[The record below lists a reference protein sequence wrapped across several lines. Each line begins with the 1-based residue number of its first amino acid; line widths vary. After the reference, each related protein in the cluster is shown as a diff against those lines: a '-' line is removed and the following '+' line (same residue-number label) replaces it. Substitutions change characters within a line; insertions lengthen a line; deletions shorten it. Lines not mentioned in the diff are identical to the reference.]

1 MKERTKKIAEDSFAS
16 EVNLKKEWNRLLE
29 SIQQENKPV
38 GKTRIIGKYLQMA
51 AGYAAA
57 VLVGAALVFV
67 FTHTRTLPEQVQGGS
82 FIVQTDNFD
91 RSFTQL
97 PDGSRIWL
105 NKGTKIEYNQQFG
118 IKNRNVLLNG
128 EAYFEVA
135 KNKELA
141 FVVKTKSIDVTA
153 LGTSFNVNAYDDGN
167 EVTTTLYTG
176 KVNVQSTLTGYKTI
190 LNPFEV
196 AVFSKTKDKITTYV
210 FTGPDKPVWMEPEF
224 RFDMLPLI
232 DITKQLEHNYNVV
245 FVYRNQKIKHLKF
258 SGTFDRDEKLDEILR
273 VIKINTNIDYAI
285 KNDSV
290 IIK

>member
-16 EVNLKKEWNRLLE
+16 EVNLKNEWNRLLG
-29 SIQQENKPV
+29 SIQKENKPV

-82 FIVQTDNFD
+82 FIVQTDNSD

-118 IKNRNVLLNG
+118 IGNRNVLLNG

-135 KNKELA
+135 KNKKLA

-210 FTGPDKPVWMEPEF
+210 FTGPDKPVWIEPEF

>member
-16 EVNLKKEWNRLLE
+16 EVNLKNEWNRLLG
-29 SIQQENKPV
+29 SIQKENKPV

-82 FIVQTDNFD
+82 FIVQTDNSD

-118 IKNRNVLLNG
+118 IRNRNVLLNG

-135 KNKELA
+135 KNKKLA

-190 LNPFEV
+190 LNPLEV

-210 FTGPDKPVWMEPEF
+210 FTGSDKPVWMEPEF

-232 DITKQLEHNYNVV
+232 DISKQLERNYNVV

>member
-16 EVNLKKEWNRLLE
+16 EVNLKNEWNRLLG
-29 SIQQENKPV
+29 SIQKENKPV

-82 FIVQTDNFD
+82 FIVQTDNSD

-105 NKGTKIEYNQQFG
+105 NKGTKIEYHQQFG
-118 IKNRNVLLNG
+118 IGNRNVLLNG

-135 KNKELA
+135 KNKKLA

>member
-16 EVNLKKEWNRLLE
+16 EVNLKNEWNRLLG
-29 SIQQENKPV
+29 SIQKENKPV

-82 FIVQTDNFD
+82 FIVQTDNSD

-118 IKNRNVLLNG
+118 IRNRNVLLNG

-135 KNKELA
+135 KNKKLA

-273 VIKINTNIDYAI
+273 VIKINTNIDYVI
-285 KNDSV
+285 KNDSI

>member
-16 EVNLKKEWNRLLE
+16 EVNLKNEWNRLLG
-29 SIQQENKPV
+29 SIQKENKPV

-82 FIVQTDNFD
+82 FIVQTDNSD

-118 IKNRNVLLNG
+118 IRNRNVLLNG

-135 KNKELA
+135 KNKKLA
-141 FVVKTKSIDVTA
+141 FIVKTKSIDVTA
-153 LGTSFNVNAYDDGN
+153 MGTSFNVNAYDDGN

-190 LNPFEV
+190 LNPLEV

>member
-82 FIVQTDNFD
+82 FIVQTDNSD

-232 DITKQLEHNYNVV
+232 DITKQLERNYNVV

-258 SGTFDRDEKLDEILR
+258 SGTFDRGEKLDEILR

>member
-16 EVNLKKEWNRLLE
+16 EVNLKNEWNRLLG
-29 SIQQENKPV
+29 SIQKENKPV

-82 FIVQTDNFD
+82 FIVQTDNSD

-118 IKNRNVLLNG
+118 IRNRNVLLNG

-135 KNKELA
+135 KNKKLA

-210 FTGPDKPVWMEPEF
+210 FTGSDKPVWMEPEF

>member
-16 EVNLKKEWNRLLE
+16 EVNLKNEWNRLLG
-29 SIQQENKPV
+29 SIQKENKPV

-82 FIVQTDNFD
+82 FIVQTDNSD

-118 IKNRNVLLNG
+118 IGNRNVLLNG

-135 KNKELA
+135 KNKKLA

-232 DITKQLEHNYNVV
+232 DITKQLERNYNVV

>member
-16 EVNLKKEWNRLLE
+16 EVNLKNEWNRLLG
-29 SIQQENKPV
+29 SIQKENKPV

-82 FIVQTDNFD
+82 FIVQTDNSD

-118 IKNRNVLLNG
+118 IRNRNVLLNG

-135 KNKELA
+135 KNKKLA

-232 DITKQLEHNYNVV
+232 YITKQLEHNYNVV

-273 VIKINTNIDYAI
+273 VIKINTNIEYAI

>member
-16 EVNLKKEWNRLLE
+16 EVNLKNEWNRLLG
-29 SIQQENKPV
+29 SIQKENKPV

-51 AGYAAA
+51 AGFAPA

-82 FIVQTDNFD
+82 FIVQTDNSD

-118 IKNRNVLLNG
+118 IRNRNVLLNG

-135 KNKELA
+135 KNKKLA
-141 FVVKTKSIDVTA
+141 FIVKTKSIDVTA
-153 LGTSFNVNAYDDGN
+153 MGTSFNVNAYDDGN

>member
-16 EVNLKKEWNRLLE
+16 EVNLKNEWNRLLG
-29 SIQQENKPV
+29 SIQKENKPV

-82 FIVQTDNFD
+82 FIVQTDNSD

-118 IKNRNVLLNG
+118 IGNRNVLLNG

-135 KNKELA
+135 KNKKLA

-153 LGTSFNVNAYDDGN
+153 MGTSFNVNAYDDGN

-210 FTGPDKPVWMEPEF
+210 FTGPEKPVWMEPEF

-232 DITKQLEHNYNVV
+232 DISKQLERNYNVV

>member
-16 EVNLKKEWNRLLE
+16 EVNLKNEWNRLLG
-29 SIQQENKPV
+29 SIQKENKPV

-82 FIVQTDNFD
+82 FIVQTDNSD

-118 IKNRNVLLNG
+118 IGNRNVLLNG

-135 KNKELA
+135 KNKKLA

-210 FTGPDKPVWMEPEF
+210 FTGSDKPVWMEPEF

-232 DITKQLEHNYNVV
+232 DISKQLERNYNVV

>member
-16 EVNLKKEWNRLLE
+16 EVNLKNEWNRLLG
-29 SIQQENKPV
+29 SIQKENKPV

-82 FIVQTDNFD
+82 FIVQTDNSD

-118 IKNRNVLLNG
+118 IGNRNVLLNG

-135 KNKELA
+135 KNKKLA

-210 FTGPDKPVWMEPEF
+210 FTGPEKPVWMEPEF

-232 DITKQLEHNYNVV
+232 DISKQLERNYNVV

>member
-16 EVNLKKEWNRLLE
+16 EVNLKNEWNRLLG
-29 SIQQENKPV
+29 SIQKENKPV

-51 AGYAAA
+51 TGYAAA

-82 FIVQTDNFD
+82 FIVQTDNSD

-118 IKNRNVLLNG
+118 IGNRNVLLNG

-135 KNKELA
+135 KNKKLA

>member
-16 EVNLKKEWNRLLE
+16 EVNLKNEWNRLLG
-29 SIQQENKPV
+29 SIQKENKPV

-82 FIVQTDNFD
+82 FIVQTDNSD

-118 IKNRNVLLNG
+118 IRNRNVLLNG

-135 KNKELA
+135 KNKKLA

-210 FTGPDKPVWMEPEF
+210 FTGPKKPVWMEPEF

-232 DITKQLEHNYNVV
+232 DITKQLERNYNVV

>member
-16 EVNLKKEWNRLLE
+16 EVNLKNEWNRLLG
-29 SIQQENKPV
+29 SIQKENKPV

-82 FIVQTDNFD
+82 FIVQTDNSD

-105 NKGTKIEYNQQFG
+105 KKGTKIEYNQQFG
-118 IKNRNVLLNG
+118 IRNRNVLLNG

-135 KNKELA
+135 KNKKLA

-273 VIKINTNIDYAI
+273 VIKINTNIDYVI
-285 KNDSV
+285 KNDSI

>member
-16 EVNLKKEWNRLLE
+16 EVNLKNEWNRLLG
-29 SIQQENKPV
+29 SIQKENKPV

-67 FTHTRTLPEQVQGGS
+67 FTHTRTLPEHVQGGS
-82 FIVQTDNFD
+82 FIVQTDNSD

-118 IKNRNVLLNG
+118 IRNRNVLLNG

-135 KNKELA
+135 KNKKLA

>member
-1 MKERTKKIAEDSFAS
+1 
-16 EVNLKKEWNRLLE
+16 
-29 SIQQENKPV
+29 
-38 GKTRIIGKYLQMA
+38 MA
-51 AGYAAA
+51 TGYAAA

-82 FIVQTDNFD
+82 FIVQTDNSD

-118 IKNRNVLLNG
+118 IGNRNVLLNG

-135 KNKELA
+135 KNKKLA

>member
-1 MKERTKKIAEDSFAS
+1 MKERTNKIAEDSFAS
-16 EVNLKKEWNRLLE
+16 EVNLKNEWNRLLG
-29 SIQQENKPV
+29 SIQKENKPV

-82 FIVQTDNFD
+82 FIVQTDNSD

-118 IKNRNVLLNG
+118 IRNRNVLLNG

-135 KNKELA
+135 KNKKLA

-232 DITKQLEHNYNVV
+232 DISKQLERNYNVV

-258 SGTFDRDEKLDEILR
+258 SGTFDRDEKLNEILR
-273 VIKINTNIDYAI
+273 VIKINTNIDYVI
-285 KNDSV
+285 KNDSI

>member
-16 EVNLKKEWNRLLE
+16 EVNLKNEWNRLLG
-29 SIQQENKPV
+29 SIQKENKPV

-82 FIVQTDNFD
+82 FIVQTDNSD

-118 IKNRNVLLNG
+118 IRNRNVLLNG

-135 KNKELA
+135 KNKKLA

-210 FTGPDKPVWMEPEF
+210 FTGPDKPVWIEPEF

-285 KNDSV
+285 RNDSV

>member
-16 EVNLKKEWNRLLE
+16 EVNLKNEGNRLWG
-29 SIQQENKPV
+29 SIQKENKPV

-82 FIVQTDNFD
+82 FIVQTDNSD

-118 IKNRNVLLNG
+118 IGNRNVLLNG

-135 KNKELA
+135 KNKKLA
-141 FVVKTKSIDVTA
+141 FIVKTKSIDVTA
-153 LGTSFNVNAYDDGN
+153 MGTSFNVNAYDDGN

-190 LNPFEV
+190 LNPLEV

>member
-16 EVNLKKEWNRLLE
+16 EVNLKNEWNRLLG
-29 SIQQENKPV
+29 SIQKENKPV

-82 FIVQTDNFD
+82 FIVQTDNSD

-118 IKNRNVLLNG
+118 IRNRNVLLNG

-135 KNKELA
+135 KNKKLA

>member
-16 EVNLKKEWNRLLE
+16 EVNLKNEWNRLLG
-29 SIQQENKPV
+29 SIQKENKPV

-82 FIVQTDNFD
+82 FIVQTDNSD

-118 IKNRNVLLNG
+118 IRNRNVLLNG

-135 KNKELA
+135 KNKKLA

-224 RFDMLPLI
+224 RFDMLPLN

>member
-16 EVNLKKEWNRLLE
+16 EVNLKNEWNRLLG
-29 SIQQENKPV
+29 SIQKENKPV

-82 FIVQTDNFD
+82 FIVQTDNSD

-118 IKNRNVLLNG
+118 IGNRNVLLNG

-135 KNKELA
+135 KNKKLA

-285 KNDSV
+285 RNDSV

>member
-16 EVNLKKEWNRLLE
+16 EVNLKNEWNRLLG
-29 SIQQENKPV
+29 SIQKENKPV

-82 FIVQTDNFD
+82 FIVQTDNSD

-118 IKNRNVLLNG
+118 IRNRNVLLNG

-135 KNKELA
+135 KNKKLA

-176 KVNVQSTLTGYKTI
+176 KVNVQSTLTGHKTI

>member
-16 EVNLKKEWNRLLE
+16 EVNLKNEWNRLLG
-29 SIQQENKPV
+29 SIQKENKPV

-82 FIVQTDNFD
+82 FIVQTDNSD

-105 NKGTKIEYNQQFG
+105 KKGTKIEYNQQFG
-118 IKNRNVLLNG
+118 IRNRNVLLNG

-135 KNKELA
+135 KNKKLA

-210 FTGPDKPVWMEPEF
+210 FTGPDKPVWIEPEF

-285 KNDSV
+285 RNDSV

>member
-16 EVNLKKEWNRLLE
+16 EVNLKNEWNRLLG
-29 SIQQENKPV
+29 SIQKENKPV

-82 FIVQTDNFD
+82 FIVQTDNSD

-118 IKNRNVLLNG
+118 IRNRNVLLNG

-135 KNKELA
+135 KNKKLA

-232 DITKQLEHNYNVV
+232 DITKQLERNYNVV

>member
-16 EVNLKKEWNRLLE
+16 EVNLKNEWNRLLG
-29 SIQQENKPV
+29 SIQKENKPV

-82 FIVQTDNFD
+82 FIVQTDNSD

-118 IKNRNVLLNG
+118 IRNRNVLLNG

-135 KNKELA
+135 KNKKLA

-232 DITKQLEHNYNVV
+232 DISKQLERNYNVV

>member
-16 EVNLKKEWNRLLE
+16 EVNLKNEWNRLLG
-29 SIQQENKPV
+29 SIQKENKPV

-82 FIVQTDNFD
+82 FIVQTDNSD

-118 IKNRNVLLNG
+118 IRNRNVLLNG

-135 KNKELA
+135 KNKKLA

-210 FTGPDKPVWMEPEF
+210 FTGPDKPVWIEPEF

>member
-16 EVNLKKEWNRLLE
+16 EVNLKNEWNRLLG
-29 SIQQENKPV
+29 SIQKENKPV

-82 FIVQTDNFD
+82 FIVQTDNSD

-105 NKGTKIEYNQQFG
+105 KKGTKIEYNQQFG
-118 IKNRNVLLNG
+118 IRNRNVLLNG

-135 KNKELA
+135 KNKKLA

-210 FTGPDKPVWMEPEF
+210 FTGPDKPVWIEPEF

>member
-16 EVNLKKEWNRLLE
+16 EVNLKNEWNRLLG
-29 SIQQENKPV
+29 SIQKENKPV

-82 FIVQTDNFD
+82 FIVQTDNSD

-118 IKNRNVLLNG
+118 IGNRNVLLNG

-135 KNKELA
+135 KNKKLA
-141 FVVKTKSIDVTA
+141 FIVKTKSIDVTA

-210 FTGPDKPVWMEPEF
+210 FTGPEKPVWMEPEF

-232 DITKQLEHNYNVV
+232 DISKQLERNYNVV

>member
-16 EVNLKKEWNRLLE
+16 EVNLKNEWNRLLG
-29 SIQQENKPV
+29 SIQKENKPV

-82 FIVQTDNFD
+82 FIVQTDNSD

-118 IKNRNVLLNG
+118 IRNRNVLLNG

-232 DITKQLEHNYNVV
+232 DITKQLERNYNVV

>member
-16 EVNLKKEWNRLLE
+16 EVNLKNEWNRLLG
-29 SIQQENKPV
+29 SIQKENKPV

-82 FIVQTDNFD
+82 FIVQTDNSD

-118 IKNRNVLLNG
+118 IGNRNVLLNG

-135 KNKELA
+135 KNKKLA
-141 FVVKTKSIDVTA
+141 FIVKTKSIDVTA
-153 LGTSFNVNAYDDGN
+153 MGTSFNVNAYDDGN

>member
-16 EVNLKKEWNRLLE
+16 EVNLKNEWNRLLG
-29 SIQQENKPV
+29 SIQKENKPV

-82 FIVQTDNFD
+82 FIVQTDNSD

-118 IKNRNVLLNG
+118 IRNRNVLLNG

-135 KNKELA
+135 KNKKLA

-232 DITKQLEHNYNVV
+232 DITKQLERNYNVV

-258 SGTFDRDEKLDEILR
+258 SGTFDRGEKLDEILR
-273 VIKINTNIDYAI
+273 VIKINTNIDYSI

>member
-16 EVNLKKEWNRLLE
+16 EVNLKNEWNRLLG
-29 SIQQENKPV
+29 SIQKENKPV

-51 AGYAAA
+51 TGYAAA

-82 FIVQTDNFD
+82 FIVQTDNSD

-105 NKGTKIEYNQQFG
+105 KKGTKIEYNQQFG
-118 IKNRNVLLNG
+118 IRNRNVLLNG

-135 KNKELA
+135 KNKKLA

-285 KNDSV
+285 RNDSV

>member
-16 EVNLKKEWNRLLE
+16 EVNLKNEWNRLLE

-82 FIVQTDNFD
+82 FIVQTDNSD

-118 IKNRNVLLNG
+118 IRNRNVLLNG

-135 KNKELA
+135 KNKKLA

-210 FTGPDKPVWMEPEF
+210 FTGSDKPVWMEPEF

-232 DITKQLEHNYNVV
+232 DISKQLERNYNVV

>member
-16 EVNLKKEWNRLLE
+16 EVNLKNEWNRLLG
-29 SIQQENKPV
+29 SIQKENKPV

-82 FIVQTDNFD
+82 FIVQTDNSD

-118 IKNRNVLLNG
+118 IGNRNVLLNG

-135 KNKELA
+135 KNKKLA
-141 FVVKTKSIDVTA
+141 FIVKTKSIDVTA

-210 FTGPDKPVWMEPEF
+210 FTGSDKPVWMEPEF

-232 DITKQLEHNYNVV
+232 DISKQLERNYNVV

>member
-82 FIVQTDNFD
+82 FIVQTDNSD

-118 IKNRNVLLNG
+118 I
-128 EAYFEVA
+128 
-135 KNKELA
+135 
-141 FVVKTKSIDVTA
+141 SD
-153 LGTSFNVNAYDDGN
+153 
-167 EVTTTLYTG
+167 
-176 KVNVQSTLTGYKTI
+176 
-190 LNPFEV
+190 
-196 AVFSKTKDKITTYV
+196 
-210 FTGPDKPVWMEPEF
+210 
-224 RFDMLPLI
+224 
-232 DITKQLEHNYNVV
+232 
-245 FVYRNQKIKHLKF
+245 KF
-258 SGTFDRDEKLDEILR
+258 SFLRHLRFFLFEIIL
-273 VIKINTNIDYAI
+273 Y
-285 KNDSV
+285 
-290 IIK
+290 

>member
-16 EVNLKKEWNRLLE
+16 EVNLKNEWNRLLG
-29 SIQQENKPV
+29 SIQKENKPV

-82 FIVQTDNFD
+82 FIVQTDNSD

-118 IKNRNVLLNG
+118 IRNRNVLLNG

-135 KNKELA
+135 KNKKLA
-141 FVVKTKSIDVTA
+141 FIVKTKSIDVTA
-153 LGTSFNVNAYDDGN
+153 MGTSFNVNAYDDGN